1 MHSNPNFYASNPYY
15 AKSPASLSAVATNAS
30 NFLFVTNTKP
40 ASLQIPATIYYTK
53 RCLDNNPPFLL
64 SLTLSASLF
73 LLHKQTQLPAKCSC
87 SVGLSSHKQMQL
99 HHTSLLS
106 YIIDPLRHRQQIFT
120 SVTLI
125 STPTP
130 TTFADITQSAINTPA
145 FLNAPHPT
153 KLPKSI

>member
-87 SVGLSSHKQMQL
+87 SVRLSSHKQMQL
-99 HHTSLLS
+99 HHTPSYLTLSIHFAINNKFLLPSLSFQLQLQRHLQILRNLQLIFLPSLL
-106 YIIDPLRHRQQIFT
+106 
-120 SVTLI
+120 
-125 STPTP
+125 
-130 TTFADITQSAINTPA
+130 
-145 FLNAPHPT
+145 PHTPT
-153 KLPKSI
+153 KLPKSH